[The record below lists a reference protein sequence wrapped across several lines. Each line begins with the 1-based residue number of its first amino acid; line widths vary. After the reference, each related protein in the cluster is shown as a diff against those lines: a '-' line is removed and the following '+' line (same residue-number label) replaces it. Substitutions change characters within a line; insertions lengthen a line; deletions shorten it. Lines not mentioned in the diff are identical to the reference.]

1 MLLDNIRNLGITK
14 KNTLIILHRSKK
26 IKEEFIHSF
35 KILREQTYGV
45 SKILYGEIS
54 T

>member
-1 MLLDNIRNLGITK
+1 MLLQNIKNLGIKK

-26 IKEEFIHSF
+26 IEEEFINGF
-35 KILREQTYGV
+35 KILREQTYGI
-45 SKILYGEIS
+45 SKIFFGEIS